1 MAPDDSDPILELDGV
16 ELGYKRSVVVHGVSL
31 KVARG
36 AKVAMLGANG
46 AGKSTILKAISGFV
60 RPRAGRILFE
70 GEDISK
76 LAPNKIV
83 GRHLIHVPEGRRVFP
98 SLTVA
103 ENLRVAAYG
112 VSGDP
117 KPQMDRV
124 LEVFPNLQRRIKVN
138 AGLLSGG
145 EQQMLA
151 VGRAVMARPKML
163 LLDELS
169 LGLAPITAQSVYAAL
184 DDVFED
190 GLSVLLV
197 EQNAKLALE
206 KCGYV
211 YVLRNGEISQQGDA
225 RDFQDSETLRAAYL
239 GAL

>member
-1 MAPDDSDPILELDGV
+1 MAPETDTILELDNV
-16 ELGYKRSVVVHGVSL
+16 VLGYKRSVVVHGVSIRIP
-31 KVARG
+31 RG
-36 AKVAMLGANG
+36 GKVAMLGANG

-60 RPRAGRILFE
+60 RPRSGRVLFE

-103 ENLRVAAYG
+103 ENLRVAAFG

-117 KPQMDRV
+117 QPQIDRV
-124 LEVFPNLQRRIKVN
+124 LEVFPNLKKRYKVS

-151 VGRAVMARPKML
+151 VGRAVMAKPRML

-169 LGLAPITAQSVYAAL
+169 LGLAPITARSVYAAL
-184 DDVFED
+184 DEVFED

-206 KCGYV
+206 KCEYV
-211 YVLRNGEISQQGDA
+211 YVLRNGQVSQQGEA
-225 RDFQDSETLRAAYL
+225 SDFNDSETLRAAYL
-239 GAL
+239 GSL